1 MAKLYRYELAMKTK
15 HWIPVGVLGVLGKSR
30 WQTTLRLSF
39 TRKITTCGSKLQAIE
54 TPKILYIKNKL
65 LILSGTFK
73 KKKSLPWL
81 VVLEFYMS
89 QQKPCLSLLSAK
101 VCWHFSLGVAKYVK
115 CMCKF

>member
-73 KKKSLPWL
+73 KKKISAVACRFGILHVTTKAML
-81 VVLEFYMS
+81 VLAF
-89 QQKPCLSLLSAK
+89 C
-101 VCWHFSLGVAKYVK
+101 
-115 CMCKF
+115 